1 MNPVISIIIPVYNVE
16 KYIRRCL
23 NSVLAQTYK
32 DYEIILV
39 DDGSSDKSSVIC
51 DEYAEI
57 ESNIQVIHKDNQGPS
72 HTRNVGIENAK
83 GQYVYFL
90 DSDDYIIPECIEIL
104 YKNLTDKRADISCGS
119 FGFFD
124 DYNSI
129 PNDRSANDISDYSG
143 RDACLRLLYGK
154 QFNTS
159 SCNLLLKKE
168 IAIQNLFPVRKYHE
182 DEMTTF
188 RYFLAASKVVITNQ
202 PTYYYYQREGSIM
215 HCFGQPVYD
224 ELFAADYYVDYC
236 KEIDNDIYK
245 ASLCKKFYL
254 YNETIKNYPQLKIEN
269 LNLYN
274 ETIFYLRRNVFSMIL
289 DLKVPIRMKLVAVK
303 YLFKRKR
310 SF

>member
-154 QFNTS
+154 QLNF
-159 SCNLLLKKE
+159 LK
-168 IAIQNLFPVRKYHE
+168 NRVR
-182 DEMTTF
+182 
-188 RYFLAASKVVITNQ
+188 
-202 PTYYYYQREGSIM
+202 G
-215 HCFGQPVYD
+215 G
-224 ELFAADYYVDYC
+224 
-236 KEIDNDIYK
+236 
-245 ASLCKKFYL
+245 
-254 YNETIKNYPQLKIEN
+254 
-269 LNLYN
+269 
-274 ETIFYLRRNVFSMIL
+274 MI
-289 DLKVPIRMKLVAVK
+289 
-303 YLFKRKR
+303 
-310 SF
+310 